1 MSEEQD
7 SLPDLPIGG
16 LSEITLRIPGECFF
30 CETIVIPA
38 TLMKDADQQL
48 ENWRAKVEDFLL
60 QYLEEPSF
68 SPYPPEQLA
77 WGYHCCSQSG
87 KAILFASPLARLKQL
102 GWQNLDLFRR
112 VFPSF
117 VSLFDHVREKAC
129 MEFLLHED
137 TLTLACFP
145 NKSSVPNVLVSLP
158 VDWENDESMELV
170 RSKLLSLVEVEKY
183 LPTDQVMLATEVARL
198 PDGFFEFDHHRMER
212 DNSDSTVPDKIRI
225 SADELWTHDLRAPEF
240 KQAEKNKRMRARRRW
255 KSMSFAAVSAVIL
268 LGCYLG
274 IEITGLK
281 LLDRRDKSA
290 EMAEQVPLVLE
301 SQKLL
306 EKLRQNKLGGIDPFG
321 ALGRVAI
328 HRGGSPDNPDLWFSL
343 AHFKTRSHVKLE
355 GDGRN
360 VESINTFLGKL
371 ELAKVSR
378 IRKGRSGEELRQI
391 KSGKG
396 KTSFE
401 VEIDLLEE
409 ADNKSPLPKS
419 STVIQRKGSPG

>member
-30 CETIVIPA
+30 CETIAIPA
-38 TLMKDADQQL
+38 ALMKDADQL
-48 ENWRAKVEDFLL
+48 VENWRAKVEDFLF
-60 QYLEEPSF
+60 QSLEEPSF
-68 SPYPPEQLA
+68 SPYPSEQLA

-102 GWQNLDLFRR
+102 GWENLDLFRR

-117 VSLFDHVREKAC
+117 VSLFDHVRETAC

-145 NKSSVPNVLVSLP
+145 DKSSVPNVLVSLP
-158 VDWENDESMELV
+158 VDWGNDENMEVV

-183 LPTDQVMLATEVARL
+183 SPADKVMLATEVVRL

-212 DNSDSTVPDKIRI
+212 ETSNSSVPDKIRI
-225 SADELWTHDLRAPEF
+225 SADELWSHDLRAPEF

-255 KSMSFAAVSAVIL
+255 KSMSFAAVSAIIL
-268 LGCYLG
+268 LCCYLG
-274 IEITGLK
+274 VEIAGYK
-281 LLDRRDKSA
+281 LLDRRAQSA
-290 EMAEQVPLVLE
+290 KMADQVPLVLE

-321 ALGRVAI
+321 ALGRVAV

-409 ADNKSPLPKS
+409 AARSPSPQS
-419 STVIQRKGSPG
+419 PTVILEKESPE

>member
-38 TLMKDADQQL
+38 ALMKDADQL
-48 ENWRAKVEDFLL
+48 VENWRAKVEDFLF
-60 QYLEEPSF
+60 QSLEEPSF
-68 SPYPPEQLA
+68 SPYPSEQLA

-102 GWQNLDLFRR
+102 GWENLDLFRR

-117 VSLFDHVREKAC
+117 VSLFDHVRETAC

-145 NKSSVPNVLVSLP
+145 DKSSVPNVLVSLP
-158 VDWENDESMELV
+158 VDWENDENMEVV

-183 LPTDQVMLATEVARL
+183 SPADKVMLATEVVRL

-212 DNSDSTVPDKIRI
+212 ETSNSSVPDKVRI
-225 SADELWTHDLRAPEF
+225 SADELWSHDLRAPEF

-255 KSMSFAAVSAVIL
+255 KSMSFAAVSAIIL
-268 LGCYLG
+268 LCCYLG
-274 IEITGLK
+274 VEIAGYK
-281 LLDRRDKSA
+281 LLDRRAQSA
-290 EMAEQVPLVLE
+290 KMADQVPLVLE

-321 ALGRVAI
+321 ALGRVAV

-371 ELAKVSR
+371 ELAKISR

-409 ADNKSPLPKS
+409 AARSPAPQS
-419 STVIQRKGSPG
+419 STVILEKESPE